1 MVYIYAPL
9 VERIHSVHTQMTLLT
24 LEADVIGGIHDNRGK
39 SHEMPKGLDTKKQ
52 EQRIIKMNQEM
63 S

>member
-1 MVYIYAPL
+1 
-9 VERIHSVHTQMTLLT
+9 MTLLT